1 MTERGTVRAGNP
13 SKPRRHLASPGVALP
28 SRARL
33 HALDALRVSAM
44 LLVVSLH
51 AALAYTQGNVPRLLW
66 GVRDP
71 AGPGFDLF
79 CWWAMGVSLP
89 LFFTMAGFFAA
100 DLHGQLGPT
109 GFVKNRVRRLF
120 VPSVGAGLIV
130 LPLTLYAW
138 ACGWLVTGRCTLREI
153 LRLKFHGP
161 GMQDALYGPA
171 HLWFLEYLVCMLVA
185 FWAVR
190 KVWPAARADA
200 LASRLLATR
209 WRPLVLAV
217 PTAAI
222 LWVSRER
229 VGLDAVLDRH
239 NTFVIDPLR
248 LLHHGF
254 FFAVGA
260 RLHAF
265 RDDLGRFRTP
275 GLLYLALA
283 VPVFAARAWLLPG
296 DWIHPLTG
304 APALLLV
311 ALGGLFAWL
320 IVFGF
325 LGVALRWFDRPRPA
339 VRYLADSSFWM
350 YLCHFPI
357 VGLVQADLFRLAW
370 PAGVKCAVVWSLT
383 MALGLS
389 SYQVLV
395 RHTVVGFWLHGAR
408 SRPADRSVLAGPR
421 REIRATASGQR
432 V

>member
-1 MTERGTVRAGNP
+1 MAERGTVRAGTP
-13 SKPRRHLASPGVALP
+13 SAPRSHLVRPGAARP
-28 SRARL
+28 ARTRL

-66 GVRDP
+66 GVHDP
-71 AGPGFDLF
+71 AGQPGFDLF

-100 DLHGQLGPT
+100 DLHDQLGPT

-138 ACGWLVTGRCTLREI
+138 AYGWLVTGRCTLREI

-161 GMQDALYGPA
+161 GMDALYGPA

-190 KVWPAARADA
+190 RLWPARRAGA
-200 LASRLLATR
+200 LVSRLLTAR
-209 WRPLVLAV
+209 WGPLVLAV

-229 VGLDAVLDRH
+229 VGLDVALDRH
-239 NTFVIDPLR
+239 NTFAIDPIR
-248 LLHHGF
+248 LLHHGL
-254 FFAVGA
+254 FFAVGV
-260 RLHAF
+260 RLQAF
-265 RDDLGRFRTP
+265 RDDLGRFRSP
-275 GLLYLALA
+275 ALLYLALA
-283 VPVFAARAWLLPG
+283 VPVFAARAYLLPR
-296 DWIHPLTG
+296 DWAHPLAG

-311 ALGGLFAWL
+311 VLGGLFAWL

-325 LGVALRWFDRPRPA
+325 LGAALLWFDRPRPA

-395 RHTVVGFWLHGAR
+395 RHTVVGFWLSGAR
-408 SRPADRSVLAGPR
+408 RRPADPSVLAGPR
-421 REIRATASGQR
+421 RTVRAAASGQR